1 MRPRNVDCWHSA
13 RFALRP
19 LLAVFVPALIA
30 GCAISLVAPY
40 DEAIDKQLTELHLRT
55 RVFLAKMSGTRGA
68 YGNNI
73 AFYREAHAYTKGE
86 INDAQAKILLRM
98 QSNASQSVLTAV
110 RTIGMIA
117 AQDAINAAI
126 GVVRE
131 AVNKAVGIALL

>member
-1 MRPRNVDCWHSA
+1 MEEFDVKTVGTA
-13 RFALRP
+13 AFEAAAAALK
-19 LLAVFVPALIA
+19 VH
-30 GCAISLVAPY
+30 
-40 DEAIDKQLTELHLRT
+40 IDKAHP
-55 RVFLAKMSGTRGA
+55 FLQAEAKKMAETGLQ
-68 YGNNI
+68 I
-73 AFYREAHAYTKGE
+73 ADGYTKGE